1 MLESRIETSLKGFQD
16 YLEHERRY
24 SDHTSAAYIKD
35 IRQFFSFLSL
45 IEDEIRVDEVKFNQ
59 VRSWIVSLSE
69 DNISNR
75 SINRKIC
82 SLRSFYKFLRKRNLE
97 LVNPTDRISALKIP
111 KRLPDVIKEE
121 ELRRIQEV
129 VFDGEEDYFTWR
141 NFTIVELLYN
151 TGIRRSELIKL
162 RLADFSSSGNYIK
175 VMGKGKKERI
185 IPLNSSILSTI
196 NSYIGFRERIKEV
209 NTDAFFLS
217 DRLNEIYPK
226 AVYNIVRN
234 YLSLVTTSKKKS
246 PHVLRHSFATHLTNK
261 GAELNAVKDLL
272 GHASLAAT
280 QVYTHNSIE
289 QLKNIYQKTHPKG

>member
-1 MLESRIETSLKGFQD
+1 MLDSKIETSLKGFQD

-35 IRQFFSFLSL
+35 IRQFFSFLTSV
-45 IEDEIRVDEVKFNQ
+45 EDDILVNEVKFNQ

-75 SINRKIC
+75 TINRKIS
-82 SLRSFYKFLRKRNLE
+82 SLRSFYKFLRKKNLE
-97 LVNPTDRISALKIP
+97 LVNPTDRVTALKIP
-111 KRLPDVIKEE
+111 KRLPAMIKEE
-121 ELRRIQEV
+121 ELSRLQEV
-129 VFDGEEDYFTWR
+129 IFDGEEDYFAWR
-141 NFTIVELLYN
+141 DFTIIELLYN
-151 TGIRRSELIKL
+151 TGIRRSELINL
-162 RLADFSSSGNYIK
+162 RLVDFSSSGKHIK
-175 VMGKGKKERI
+175 VLGKGKKERI

-196 NSYIGFRERIKEV
+196 NSYIGFRTDMKDV
-209 NTDAFFLS
+209 KTDAFFLS
-217 DRLNEIYPK
+217 DKLNEIYPK

-234 YLSLVTTSKKKS
+234 YLSLITTSKKKS
-246 PHVLRHSFATHLTNK
+246 PHVLRHSFATHLTNR

>member
-1 MLESRIETSLKGFQD
+1 MDSKIETSLKGFQD

-35 IRQFFSFLSL
+35 IRQFFSFLTSV
-45 IEDEIRVDEVKFNQ
+45 EDDILVNEVKFNQ

-75 SINRKIC
+75 TINRKIS
-82 SLRSFYKFLRKRNLE
+82 SLRSFYKFLRKKNLE
-97 LVNPTDRISALKIP
+97 LVNPTDRVTALKIP
-111 KRLPDVIKEE
+111 KRLPAMIKEE
-121 ELRRIQEV
+121 ELSRLQEV
-129 VFDGEEDYFTWR
+129 IFDGEEDYFAWR
-141 NFTIVELLYN
+141 DFTIIELLYN
-151 TGIRRSELIKL
+151 TGIRRSELINL
-162 RLADFSSSGNYIK
+162 RLGDFSSSGRHIK
-175 VMGKGKKERI
+175 VLGKGKKERI

-196 NSYIGFRERIKEV
+196 NSYIGFRTDMKDV
-209 NTDAFFLS
+209 KTDAFFLS
-217 DRLNEIYPK
+217 DKLNEIYAK

-234 YLSLVTTSKKKS
+234 YLSLITTSKKKS
-246 PHVLRHSFATHLTNK
+246 PHVLRHSFATHLTNR

>member
-1 MLESRIETSLKGFQD
+1 MLDSKIETSLKGFQD

-35 IRQFFSFLSL
+35 LRQFFSFLRL
-45 IEDEIRVDEVKFNQ
+45 VEDDILVNEVKFNQ

-75 SINRKIC
+75 TINRKIS
-82 SLRSFYKFLRKRNLE
+82 SLKSFYKFLRKKNRE
-97 LVNPTDRISALKIP
+97 LVNPTDRVTALKIP
-111 KRLPDVIKEE
+111 KRLPTMIKEE
-121 ELRRIQEV
+121 ELSRLQEV
-129 VFDGEEDYFTWR
+129 IFNGEEDYFAWR
-141 NFTIVELLYN
+141 DFTIIELLYN
-151 TGIRRSELIKL
+151 TGIRRSELINL
-162 RLADFSSSGNYIK
+162 RLGDFSSSGKHIK
-175 VMGKGKKERI
+175 VLGKGKKERI

-196 NSYIGFRERIKEV
+196 NSYIGFRTDMKDV
-209 NTDAFFLS
+209 KTDAFFLS
-217 DRLNEIYPK
+217 DKLNEIYPK

-234 YLSLVTTSKKKS
+234 YLSLITTSKKKS
-246 PHVLRHSFATHLTNK
+246 PHVLRHSFATHLTNR